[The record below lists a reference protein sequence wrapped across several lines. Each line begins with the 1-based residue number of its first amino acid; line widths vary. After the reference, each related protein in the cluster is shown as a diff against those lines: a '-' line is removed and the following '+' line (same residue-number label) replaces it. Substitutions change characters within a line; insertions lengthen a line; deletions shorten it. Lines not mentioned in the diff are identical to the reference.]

1 MRIWLDPNKLTQYN
15 LIPNDVVTAITTQN
29 TQVAAGAIGDLP
41 VVQGQY
47 LNAKVTAGSR
57 LKTIQDFEQI
67 IVKSDVSGSFVQ
79 LKDIARIELGAENYQ
94 SFNTINGYPA
104 AGLGISLSSGAN
116 AIQTSKLI
124 HQTLDELS
132 SKLPTG
138 IRSFIQEII
147 LPLCKNLLKR

>member
-1 MRIWLDPNKLTQYN
+1 M
-15 LIPNDVVTAITTQN
+15 
-29 TQVAAGAIGDLP
+29 P

-79 LKDIARIELGAENYQ
+79 LKDITRIELGVENYQ

-104 AGLGISLSSGAN
+104 AGLGFFIFWCQHQFKHLN
-116 AIQTSKLI
+116 LFIKL
-124 HQTLDELS
+124 
-132 SKLPTG
+132 
-138 IRSFIQEII
+138 
-147 LPLCKNLLKR
+147 